1 MIVPITGDPYTY
13 LSNSYPGAELETLT
27 SELYM
32 ITMMIIDQTGYTPVG
47 WNLVQYPFSIVLK
60 ATVFV

>member
-1 MIVPITGDPYTY
+1 MLVPITGDPYTY
-13 LSNSYPGAELETLT
+13 LSNSFVGPELETLT

-32 ITMMIIDQTGYTPVG
+32 ITLMIIDQTGYTPVG
-47 WNLVQYPFSIVLK
+47 WNIVQYPFSIALK